1 MISEAALFFTAAAVG
16 ILHMSAPDHWATLLV
31 LGRVAKWGRS
41 KLLGVGVITAVG
53 HVGFSL
59 ALGFVIVGLGFA
71 FSARISTGLTIAVG
85 AVMVVGGLAYGAREL
100 KKRTPEDYEMKTL
113 DELTKAEGKYGRRF
127 RYFAVLGAA
136 LSPDLAILP
145 VLFLAIR
152 VGLGFTLAIAA
163 VFGAASVV
171 ALLLFLL
178 LGMTGLGKILE
189 RIPPEYND
197 AIVGFVIA
205 AVGLYVVVA
214 G

>member
-1 MISEAALFFTAAAVG
+1 
-16 ILHMSAPDHWATLLV
+16 MSAPDHWATLLV

-41 KLLGVGVITAVG
+41 KLLGVGIMTAAG

-59 ALGFVIVGLGFA
+59 ALGFAIVGLGFA
-71 FSARISTGLTIAVG
+71 FSAQVSTDLTIAVG
-85 AVMVVGGLAYGAREL
+85 AVMVVGGLAYGARAL
-100 KKRTPEDYEMKTL
+100 RNRTPEDYETETL
-113 DELTKAEGKYGRRF
+113 DELTRGEGKYGKRF

-145 VLFLAIR
+145 VLLLAIQA
-152 VGLGFTLAIAA
+152 GLGFTFAVAT

-178 LGMTGLGKILE
+178 LGMTGLGGIFE

-205 AVGLYVVVA
+205 VVGLYVIVV